1 MSDQAPMPGL
11 GRQDKADEMPECSL
25 PGVPLASGFEP
36 VHGGLRRRV
45 ELSKEARARIEA
57 KQRSVDE
64 ARRRAMEGASSYV
77 IG

>member
-1 MSDQAPMPGL
+1 MTDPMVPVT
-11 GRQDKADEMPECSL
+11 GRAEDGDEMPECSL

-36 VHGGLRRRV
+36 VHGGRRRRV
-45 ELSKEARARIEA
+45 ELSKEARARVEA

>member
-1 MSDQAPMPGL
+1 MGDAAPGWVRVAEDEPMS
-11 GRQDKADEMPECSL
+11 ECSL

-36 VHGGLRRRV
+36 VHGGRRRRV
-45 ELSKEARARIEA
+45 ELSQEARARIEA

-64 ARRRAMEGASSYV
+64 ARRRAMEGAHNHV

>member
-1 MSDQAPMPGL
+1 MTEPMVPGL
-11 GRQDKADEMPECSL
+11 IRVNGP

-36 VHGGLRRRV
+36 QHGGRRRRV
-45 ELSKEARARIEA
+45 ELSPEARQRVLD
-57 KQRSVDE
+57 KMRSVDE

>member
-1 MSDQAPMPGL
+1 MGEPLPGVSYSD
-11 GRQDKADEMPECSL
+11 GR

-36 VHGGLRRRV
+36 EHGGQRRRV
-45 ELSKEARARIEA
+45 QLSKEARERVLA
-57 KQRSVDE
+57 KMRSVDE